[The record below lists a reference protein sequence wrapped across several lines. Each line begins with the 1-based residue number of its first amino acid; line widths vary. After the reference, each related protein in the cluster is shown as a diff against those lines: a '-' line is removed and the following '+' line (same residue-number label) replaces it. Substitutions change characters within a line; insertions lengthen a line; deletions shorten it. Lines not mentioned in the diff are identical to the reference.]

1 MTLDKAGVNDGMGV
15 TKKSPAVDPNENL
28 RHSRLNDNRVYLMS
42 DDTHHDDKDKNGVP
56 VLERMMEILSSL
68 ELQPAGETIR
78 DLSERS
84 AERRVGKECVSTCRS
99 RWSPYH

>member
-28 RHSRLNDNRVYLMS
+28 RHSRLSDNRVYLMS

-78 DLSERS
+78 DLSEKLSVPRS
-84 AERRVGKECVSTCRS
+84 KDRKRVVSGKRGSVS
-99 RWSPYH
+99 